1 MTLRRPL
8 LAFAALCAI
17 LAFIPFASCE
27 DASGAVE
34 TAPDG
39 TVYTYETFGS
49 GYPGYRAEIAS
60 IDTGAEG
67 LYVSSVLE
75 GYPVEVLRDR
85 ASAGQSIRYA
95 VVPATVKTLGDGVF
109 DGCASL
115 EAVYFLGDRPSM
127 SDGSLPDG
135 ISVLRMPGAS
145 GWDGASEI
153 ETLTIRSPDGST
165 VVYAVI
171 EGTAMAVS
179 GTPSSDGS
187 LTIASRAGGYEVASI
202 GPSAFSGTHGVWRS
216 DIRHVTVE
224 DGVEVV
230 RERAFYYNGGIE
242 TADLPDSVTALMDE
256 AFRAAG
262 SLREAD
268 IPDAVSYIGF
278 ECFRDCSS
286 IPSIDVPDS
295 VTFLGEGAFY
305 ICSAAATASIGAGVE
320 EIPARAFAYCPS
332 LESADIRGAVRSF
345 GHQAFYLCSSLGS
358 VNIPDSTVSLGYDCF
373 RECSS
378 LGSVRLGPSLETIG
392 AECFR
397 ECKALEKAEIPASV
411 HTVGKRAFAYCS
423 SLEDAYFLGERPVS
437 ETGDPIRISSVFLN
451 DETRIHCTEDH
462 AGSWKDVEGIVI
474 EAPADP
480 SVDDPSSE
488 DGSTLMAVAV
498 AAIVLAGLVVSV
510 VVLRRRPR

>member
-17 LAFIPFASCE
+17 LAFMPLASCE

-34 TAPDG
+34 TTSDG

-60 IDTGAEG
+60 VETEAEG
-67 LYVSSVLE
+67 LYVSSALE

-85 ASAGQSIRYA
+85 ASAGQGIRYA
-95 VVPATVKTLGDGVF
+95 VVPATVKTLGEGVF
-109 DGCASL
+109 DGCAFL
-115 EAVYFLGDRPSM
+115 KTVYFLGDRPFM
-127 SDGSLPDG
+127 GDGSLPDG
-135 ISVLRMPGAS
+135 VSVLRMPGAS
-145 GWDGASEI
+145 GWDDASEI
-153 ETLTIRSPDGST
+153 ETLTVRSSDGSS

-179 GTPSSDGS
+179 GMPSSDGS
-187 LTIASRAGGYEVASI
+187 LTIASRAGGYGVGSI

-224 DGVEVV
+224 DGVEIV
-230 RERAFYYNGGIE
+230 RERAFYYNDGIE
-242 TADLPDSVTALMDE
+242 AVDLPDSVTALMDE

-262 SLREAD
+262 SLREAG
-268 IPDAVSYIGF
+268 IPGAVSYIGF

-286 IPSIDVPDS
+286 LPSIDVPDS

-305 ICSAAATASIGAGVE
+305 ICSAAATATIGTGVE

-358 VNIPDSTVSLGYDCF
+358 VDIPDSTVSLGYDCF

-423 SLEDAYFLGERPVS
+423 SLEDVYFLGERPVS

-462 AGSWKDVEGIVI
+462 AESWMDVEGIVI
-474 EAPADP
+474 EVPA
-480 SVDDPSSE
+480 DPSSE
-488 DGSTLMAVAV
+488 DGGALMAAAVVAV
-498 AAIVLAGLVVSV
+498 VLAGLVVSAM
-510 VVLRRRPR
+510 VLRRRP

>member
-1 MTLRRPL
+1 MTLRRPIL
-8 LAFAALCAI
+8 VFAMLCAI
-17 LAFIPFASCE
+17 LVFMPLASCE

-39 TVYTYETFGS
+39 TAYTYETFGS

-60 IDTGAEG
+60 VQTEVEG
-67 LYVSSVLE
+67 LYVSSALE

-95 VVPATVKTLGDGVF
+95 VVPATVKTLGEGVF

-127 SDGSLPDG
+127 ESGSLPDG
-135 ISVLRMPGAS
+135 ISILHMPGAS
-145 GWDGASEI
+145 GWDDASEI
-153 ETLTIRSPDGST
+153 ETLTLRSSDGST

-171 EGTAMAVS
+171 DGTAMAVS

-187 LTIASRAGGYEVASI
+187 LTVASRAGGYEVASI
-202 GPSAFSGTHGVWRS
+202 GPSAFSGTHGTWRN
-216 DIRHVTVE
+216 DIRRVIVE
-224 DGVEVV
+224 DGVETV

-242 TADLPDSVTALMDE
+242 STDLPDSVTALMDE
-256 AFRAAG
+256 AFRAA
-262 SLREAD
+262 SVLTKAD

-286 IPSIDVPDS
+286 LPYIDVPDS

-305 ICSAAATASIGAGVE
+305 ICSAAATASIGTGVE

-345 GHQAFYLCSSLGS
+345 GNTAFYLCSSLAS
-358 VNIPDSTVSLGYDCF
+358 IVIPDSTSSLGDGCF

-378 LGSVRLGPSLETIG
+378 LEAVRLGPSLERIG

-423 SLEDAYFLGERPVS
+423 SLEDVYFLGERPVS
-437 ETGDPIRISSVFLN
+437 EAGDPIRISSVFLN
-451 DETRIHCTEDH
+451 DEARMHCTEDH
-462 AGSWKDVEGIVI
+462 AESWADVEGIVI

-480 SVDDPSSE
+480 SVDDPPSE
-488 DGSTLMAVAV
+488 DRDLLLIAAVV
-498 AAIVLAGLVVSV
+498 VIVLAGLVVSV